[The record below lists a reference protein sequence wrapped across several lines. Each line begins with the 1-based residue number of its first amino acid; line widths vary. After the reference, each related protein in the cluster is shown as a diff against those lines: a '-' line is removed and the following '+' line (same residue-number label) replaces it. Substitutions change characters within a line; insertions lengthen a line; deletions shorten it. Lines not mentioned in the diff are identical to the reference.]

1 MHEGDLL
8 GTYFLLGGPMDFK
21 NYSNGNEACF
31 FSSLRLLKMACIK
44 FLIVIC
50 EKSFYELMNFQCIDF
65 NDKETFGG
73 WLMYGI
79 IYIYM
84 LVVMTMIYYYY
95 YYY

>member
-8 GTYFLLGGPMDFK
+8 GTYFLLGGPLDFY

-50 EKSFYELMNFQCIDF
+50 EKVF
-65 NDKETFGG
+65 
-73 WLMYGI
+73 
-79 IYIYM
+79 
-84 LVVMTMIYYYY
+84 MIL
-95 YYY
+95 